1 MQSYILD
8 ARTIDP
14 KQDPADFLCK
24 FYSLPSMSMPE
35 LKRSLYADPDVRITE
50 VFNWP
55 VEGTS
60 WKAIASALEI
70 IQQHSASF
78 YVIWG
83 PETCNAIELDEE
95 RLENEGKPVLQSTTS
110 TCPDEDR

>member
-14 KQDPADFLCK
+14 KQDRAEFLCRC
-24 FYSLPSMSMPE
+24 YSLHAMSMPE
-35 LKRSLYADPDVRITE
+35 LKRYLYADPDVRVTE

-55 VEGTS
+55 VEGAS

-70 IQQHSASF
+70 IQQHSATF

-83 PETCNAIELDEE
+83 PETRNAIELDEK
-95 RLENEGKPVLQSTTS
+95 RLEKEGKPVLQSTTS
-110 TCPDEDR
+110 TCPEEDR